1 MAGDFNDHRAVVPG
15 AQLMMQRGKVQG
27 EVGIDNAAAYGD
39 DGTGYGLR
47 IASWLLHDATR
58 LA

>member
-1 MAGDFNDHRAVVPG
+1 MR
-15 AQLMMQRGKVQG
+15 G

-47 IASWLLHDATR
+47 IVSGLLHDGTR
-58 LA
+58 LT